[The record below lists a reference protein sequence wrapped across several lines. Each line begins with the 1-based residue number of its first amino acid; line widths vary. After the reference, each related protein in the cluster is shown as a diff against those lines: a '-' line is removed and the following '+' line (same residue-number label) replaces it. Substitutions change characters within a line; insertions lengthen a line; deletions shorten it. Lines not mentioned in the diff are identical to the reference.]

1 MHVKT
6 AKDIRVASLCCN
18 PHTSGMQQ
26 RVAVPLTKLCKR
38 VHLQVPGT
46 QCKRSVE
53 VKPQPNLE
61 DVGLRSCA
69 GSTSQRHEG
78 SGNTVNRITKR
89 HYIRG
94 SPDWMRCAQNTT
106 QDLQA
111 FAQNHYAE
119 RFDSSA
125 QRPPPPCTGPVVAE
139 HQTPTDIAECAGAS
153 GSAGVRAVPDAAHST
168 CAERHAFTW
177 ARVAA
182 AHPVTLAVHEQNATT
197 LQAGVDSQ
205 T

>member
-1 MHVKT
+1 MKKWLRQFITDLTEGPTKASVQSGNKVPNVGFATGHCHWHCVTALNCWKSRLEYFSMHVKT

-38 VHLQVPGT
+38 AHLVPQVPGT

-106 QDLQA
+106 QDL
-111 FAQNHYAE
+111 
-119 RFDSSA
+119 
-125 QRPPPPCTGPVVAE
+125 
-139 HQTPTDIAECAGAS
+139 
-153 GSAGVRAVPDAAHST
+153 
-168 CAERHAFTW
+168 
-177 ARVAA
+177 
-182 AHPVTLAVHEQNATT
+182 
-197 LQAGVDSQ
+197 
-205 T
+205 